1 MVDSTYE
8 FQVDPAVPKLRKT
21 KEFVQGGPA
30 PAEFGSKLLEDALG
44 DKAQAYKIYWYNQH

>member
-1 MVDSTYE
+1 VVDSTYE

-30 PAEFGSKLLEDALG
+30 SAEFGSKVTGSFEAPRGCLG
-44 DKAQAYKIYWYNQH
+44 R